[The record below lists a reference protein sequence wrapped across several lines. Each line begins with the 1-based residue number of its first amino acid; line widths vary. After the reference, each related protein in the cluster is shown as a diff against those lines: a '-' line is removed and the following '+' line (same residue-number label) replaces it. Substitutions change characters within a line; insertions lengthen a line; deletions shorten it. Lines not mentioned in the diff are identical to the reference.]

1 MTDPKIAVLIPCY
14 NESITIADVVKDFR
28 SQLPNADM
36 YVFDN
41 NSSDDTAEIA
51 KKSGAIVVPEYRQ
64 GKGYVMQSMFQS
76 VNADIYIIVDGDGTY
91 PPNDVHSLIAPIVNG
106 TADMVVGSRLHQS
119 SESQFK
125 LLNRFGNWLFIVL
138 INSIFRTRLT
148 DILSGY
154 RSFSRKFVK
163 SVPLSGGGF
172 EIETELTIKALQRG
186 YRVVEVP
193 VNLTERPEG
202 SFSKIRLIQDGL
214 LILNTILSL
223 LRDYKPLTFFSTIGL
238 AVALLGV
245 ILGAFVV
252 FEFLETGLIQRLPSA
267 ILAVGLIL
275 AGILL
280 ALVGL
285 VLHSI
290 ARRFQEL
297 DYQLRLVVDD
307 LRPRSSVD
315 SSSSAEGETRG
326 SVT

>member
-1 MTDPKIAVLIPCY
+1 M
-14 NESITIADVVKDFR
+14 
-28 SQLPNADM
+28 
-36 YVFDN
+36 
-41 NSSDDTAEIA
+41 
-51 KKSGAIVVPEYRQ
+51 SG
-64 GKGYVMQSMFQS
+64 G
-76 VNADIYIIVDGDGTY
+76 
-91 PPNDVHSLIAPIVNG
+91 
-106 TADMVVGSRLHQS
+106 ADMVVGSRLHQRS
-119 SESQFK
+119 DSQFK
-125 LLNRFGNWLFIVL
+125 FLNRFGNWLFIVL
-138 INSIFRTRLT
+138 INSIFHTQLT

-154 RSFSRKFVK
+154 RAFNRKFVK

-214 LILNTILSL
+214 VILNTILSL

-238 AVALLGV
+238 VVAMLGG
-245 ILGAFVV
+245 ILGLSVV

-307 LRPRSSVD
+307 LRPRSDGVD
-315 SSSSAEGETRG
+315 VSSGNGGEMHDAAN
-326 SVT
+326 

>member
-1 MTDPKIAVLIPCY
+1 MTDPQIAVLIPCY
-14 NESITIADVVKDFR
+14 NESITIADVVKEFR
-28 SQLPNADM
+28 RQLPNADI

-41 NSSDDTAEIA
+41 NSSDDTATIA
-51 KKSGAIVVPEYRQ
+51 KQSGAIVVSELRQ
-64 GKGYVMQSMFQS
+64 GKGYVMQAMFQS
-76 VNADIYIIVDGDGTY
+76 VDSDIYIIVDGDGTY
-91 PPNDVHSLIAPIVNG
+91 PPNDVHNLIAPVADG
-106 TADMVVGSRLHQS
+106 TADMVVGSRLHQN

-125 LLNRFGNWLFIVL
+125 VLNRFGNWLFIFL
-138 INSIFRTRLT
+138 INSIFHTRLT

-154 RSFSRKFVK
+154 RAFNRKFVK

-202 SFSKIRLIQDGL
+202 SFSKIRLVQDGL

-223 LRDYKPLTFFSTIGL
+223 LRDYKPLTFFSSIGL
-238 AVALLGV
+238 VLAVLGV
-245 ILGAFVV
+245 ILGVSVV
-252 FEFLETGLIQRLPSA
+252 LEFFETGLVPRLPSA
-267 ILAVGLIL
+267 ILSLGLIS
-275 AGILL
+275 AGTLL
-280 ALVGL
+280 VLVGL

-307 LRPRSSVD
+307 LRPRSSATT
-315 SSSSAEGETRG
+315 SPSAEGESHRSAT
-326 SVT
+326 